1 LSQSSNKE
9 SVVSQEYSRSQVL
22 DIIEAEALKRHIP
35 KDDFLRFADIETGG
49 KFNPNAHSDR
59 SSASGLFQ
67 FTNATAAAY
76 GLTGHQTDPVANTAA
91 AAQLY
96 LDNRDSLIRNHNA
109 TGHPYLSGKPAPD
122 GLDMY
127 LAHQQ
132 GAAGYRSV
140 QDAIATGKFDKDS
153 TRSNIL
159 NNVGDDFKTL
169 TGHPR
174 SELSGMSDRDM
185 AKAFVG
191 YWNAKFEH
199 VQIPEKGIGAAHTQA
214 PTAPHAAPHVTP
226 PTVAPAHPAPSA
238 QTPAPTGGPN
248 DITIGQAYALTE
260 KYQNV
265 THYGLGAKNPDKG
278 SVDCSGWV
286 VKMQNATMEEINEKA
301 GRDVF
306 SEKEMFSKGN
316 DAAATIVEKSAQRSG
331 QLLEGKQIT
340 AGVLKEGMIIGEDN
354 GPQSF
359 DKGRYKGIDHIT
371 MVVRDP
377 KTNELMISQSS
388 SHKGVH
394 LQPVADYLAYKQ
406 SHGVQLYATDPL
418 AKARGLMHDSHPTV
432 APASTHPTR
441 AAHAGH
447 ASAPHAE
454 HGVLKE
460 GHKSDDVLKLQEQLK
475 QLGIKDAQGH
485 PLTPDREF
493 GPRTT
498 EAVKAFQAAHHLEQD
513 GQVGPQTMK
522 QLQEALKHAPAEQ
535 AQAAKAASP
544 AEGMIDRM
552 MSAMKNGDH
561 QSVLHAAGDAARTAV
576 AQDFRGN
583 VTAQVNAQEHHSA
596 SQQQQQNNQP
606 QQDHHAS
613 HGGQRLGGH

>member
-1 LSQSSNKE
+1 M
-9 SVVSQEYSRSQVL
+9 SQEYSRSQVL

-49 KFNPNAHSDR
+49 HFNPNAHSDR
-59 SSASGLFQ
+59 SSAKGLFQ
-67 FTNATAAAY
+67 FTDATAAAY
-76 GLTGHQTDPVANTAA
+76 GLTGRQMDPVANTAA

-96 LDNRDSLIRNHNA
+96 LDNRDALVRNHAA
-109 TGHPYLSGKPAPD
+109 TGHPYLSGKATPG

-132 GAAGYRSV
+132 GGAGYRSI
-140 QDAIATGKFDKDS
+140 QDAIATGKFDKES
-153 TRSNIL
+153 TRTNIE
-159 NNVGDDFKTL
+159 NNVGDDFKKL
-169 TGHPR
+169 TGHAR
-174 SELSGMSDRDM
+174 SELSGMSDKEM
-185 AKAFVG
+185 ATAFVG

-199 VQIPEKGIGAAHTQA
+199 VQIPEKGVGPGHT
-214 PTAPHAAPHVTP
+214 
-226 PTVAPAHPAPSA
+226 
-238 QTPAPTGGPN
+238 QTPAAPQVAPPHVAAPAASAASQPTTAATAKPSTGGPH
-248 DITIGQAYALTE
+248 DITIGDAYALTQ
-260 KYQNV
+260 KYQDV
-265 THYGLGAKNPDKG
+265 THYGLGKKDPDKG

-286 VKMQNATMEEINEKA
+286 VKMQNATMEEINQKA

-316 DAAATIVEKSAQRSG
+316 DAAATIVEKSAERSG

-406 SHGVQLYATDPL
+406 SHDVKLYATDPL
-418 AKARGLMHDSHPTV
+418 AKARDLMHDSHPTV
-432 APASTHPTR
+432 APASKNPS
-441 AAHAGH
+441 HAGH

-460 GHKSDDVLKLQEQLK
+460 GHKSEDVQKLQEQLK
-475 QLGIKDAQGH
+475 QLGFKDAQGH
-485 PLTPDREF
+485 PLTADKEF

-498 EAVKAFQAAHHLEQD
+498 EAVKAFQAAHHLKQD
-513 GQVGPQTMK
+513 GEVGPQTMK
-522 QLQEALKHAPAEQ
+522 QLQEALKQHAVAEPAPT
-535 AQAAKAASP
+535 ATAASP
-544 AEGMIDRM
+544 AESMIDRM
-552 MSAMKNGDH
+552 MSAMKNGDY
-561 QSVLHAAGDAARTAV
+561 QSVMNAAGDAARTAV
-576 AQDFRGN
+576 GQDFRGN
-583 VTAQVNAQEHHSA
+583 VTAQVNAQEHHA
-596 SQQQQQNNQP
+596 ATQQQNQQQQNQQQQNQQ
-606 QQDHHAS
+606 QQDQAAQ
-613 HGGQRLGGH
+613 GGQRQGGR

>member
-1 LSQSSNKE
+1 M
-9 SVVSQEYSRSQVL
+9 SQEYSRSEVL

-49 KFNPNAHSDR
+49 RFNANAQSTH
-59 SSASGLFQ
+59 SSAKGLFQ
-67 FTNATAAAY
+67 FMPATAAHY
-76 GLTGHQTDPVANTAA
+76 GIAGRELDPVANTSA

-96 LDNRDSLIRNHNA
+96 LDNRDAIVR
-109 TGHPYLSGKPAPD
+109 GHTASGEPYLSGKAAPD

-132 GAAGYRSV
+132 GSAGYRSI
-140 QDAIATGKFDKDS
+140 QAAIATGTFDKDS
-153 TRSNIL
+153 TRTNIV

-169 TGHPR
+169 TGHAK
-174 SELSGMSDRDM
+174 SELSGMSDRDV

-199 VQIPEKGIGAAHTQA
+199 VQIPEKGIGAAHTQTPA
-214 PTAPHAAPHVTP
+214 APHTAPHVTP
-226 PTVAPAHPAPSA
+226 PAAAPAHVAAPT
-238 QTPAPTGGPN
+238 QTPASAGGPH

-265 THYGLGAKNPDKG
+265 THYGLGKKDPDKG

-286 VKMQNATMEEINEKA
+286 VKMQNATMEEINQKA

-306 SEKEMFSKGN
+306 SEKDMFSKGN
-316 DAAATIVEKSAQRSG
+316 DAAATIVEKASHRSG

-388 SHKGVH
+388 SHQGVH

-418 AKARGLMHDSHPTV
+418 AKARELMHDSHPTV
-432 APASTHPTR
+432 APASTHPSH

-447 ASAPHAE
+447 ASPPHAE

-460 GHKSDDVLKLQEQLK
+460 GHKSDDVQKLQEQLK
-475 QLGIKDAQGH
+475 QLGFKDAQGH
-485 PLTPDREF
+485 ALTPDREF

-498 EAVKAFQAAHHLEQD
+498 EAVKAFQAAHHIEQD

-522 QLQEALKHAPAEQ
+522 QMQEALKQQAPAEH

-552 MSAMKNGDH
+552 MSAMKTGDY
-561 QSVLHAAGDAARTAV
+561 QTVMQAAGDAARTAV
-576 AQDFRGN
+576 GQDFRN
-583 VTAQVNAQEHHSA
+583 HVTAQVNAQEHHA
-596 SQQQQQNNQP
+596 ATQQQQQQQSQQP
-606 QQDHHAS
+606 DQAAQ
-613 HGGQRLGGH
+613 GGPRQGGR

>member
-1 LSQSSNKE
+1 MSQD
-9 SVVSQEYSRSQVL
+9 YSRSQVL

-49 KFNPNAHSDR
+49 RFNANAQSTH
-59 SSASGLFQ
+59 SSAKGLFQ
-67 FTNATAAAY
+67 FMPATAEHY
-76 GLTGHQTDPVANTAA
+76 GIAGRELDPVANTSA

-96 LDNRDSLIRNHNA
+96 LDNRDSIVRAHTT
-109 TGHPYLSGKPAPD
+109 TGQPYLSGKPAPD

-132 GAAGYRSV
+132 GAGGYRSI
-140 QDAIATGKFDKDS
+140 QDAIATGKFDKES
-153 TRSNIL
+153 TRTNIV
-159 NNVGDDFKTL
+159 NNVGDDFKKL
-169 TGHPR
+169 TGHAK
-174 SELSGMSDRDM
+174 SELSGMSDQEM

-191 YWNAKFEH
+191 YWHTKFEH
-199 VQIPEKGIGAAHTQA
+199 VQIPEKGIGAANTQT
-214 PTAPHAAPHVTP
+214 PTAPHTPGHVTP
-226 PTVAPAHPAPSA
+226 PTAPAQPQHAAPA
-238 QTPAPTGGPN
+238 TAPPQAGTGGPH

-265 THYGLGAKNPDKG
+265 THYGLGKKDPDKG

-286 VKMQNATMEEINEKA
+286 VKMQNATMEEINQKA

-306 SEKEMFSKGN
+306 SEKDMFSKGN
-316 DAAATIVEKSAQRSG
+316 DAAATIVEKAAQRSG

-340 AGVLKEGMIIGEDN
+340 AGALKEGMIIGEDN

-394 LQPVADYLAYKQ
+394 LQPVAEYLAYKQ
-406 SHGVQLYATDPL
+406 SHNVKLFATDPL
-418 AKARGLMHDSHPTV
+418 SKARELMHDSHPTV
-432 APASTHPTR
+432 APVSAHPAR
-441 AAHAGH
+441 ATPAGH
-447 ASAPHAE
+447 VAPHAE

-460 GHKSDDVLKLQEQLK
+460 GHKSDEVQKLQEQLK
-475 QLGIKDAQGH
+475 QLGVKDAQGH

-522 QLQEALKHAPAEQ
+522 TLQEALKQQTAGEHAQ
-535 AQAAKAASP
+535 GQKAASP
-544 AEGMIDRM
+544 AEGMMDRM
-552 MSAMKNGDH
+552 MSAMKTGDY
-561 QSVLHAAGDAARTAV
+561 QVVLGAAGDAARTAV
-576 AQDFRGN
+576 AQEFRTN
-583 VTAQVNAQEHHSA
+583 VTAQVNAQEHHA
-596 SQQQQQNNQP
+596 ANQQQQQNQ
-606 QQDHHAS
+606 QQDQ
-613 HGGQRLGGH
+613 GGQRQGGR

>member
-1 LSQSSNKE
+1 M
-9 SVVSQEYSRSQVL
+9 SQEYSRSQVL

-49 KFNPNAHSDR
+49 RFNANAQSTH
-59 SSASGLFQ
+59 SSAKGLFQ
-67 FTNATAAAY
+67 FMPATAAHY
-76 GLTGHQTDPVANTAA
+76 GIAGRELDPVANTAA

-96 LDNRDSLIRNHNA
+96 LDNRDSIVR
-109 TGHPYLSGKPAPD
+109 GHAASGNPYLSGKAAPD

-132 GAAGYRSV
+132 GSAGYRSI

-153 TRSNIL
+153 TRTNIV
-159 NNVGDDFKTL
+159 NNVGDDFKKL
-169 TGHPR
+169 TGHAK
-174 SELSGMSDRDM
+174 SELSGMSDKEV

-199 VQIPEKGIGAAHTQA
+199 VQIPEKGIGPAHAQA
-214 PTAPHAAPHVTP
+214 PAAPHIAPHVTP
-226 PTVAPAHPAPSA
+226 SAASTASQPATTAPAKSSP
-238 QTPAPTGGPN
+238 GGPH
-248 DITIGQAYALTE
+248 DITIGAAYALTE

-265 THYGLGAKNPDKG
+265 THYGLGKKDPDKG

-286 VKMQNATMEEINEKA
+286 VKMQNATMEEINQKA

-316 DAAATIVEKSAQRSG
+316 DAAATIVEKASQRSG

-340 AGVLKEGMIIGEDN
+340 AGALKEGMIIGEDN

-406 SHGVQLYATDPL
+406 SHGVKLYATDPL
-418 AKARGLMHDSHPTV
+418 AKARDLMHDSHPTV
-432 APASTHPTR
+432 APASTHPSR
-441 AAHAGH
+441 AQAGH
-447 ASAPHAE
+447 TAPHAE
-454 HGVLKE
+454 HGVLRE
-460 GHKSDDVLKLQEQLK
+460 GHKSEDVQKLQEQLK
-475 QLGIKDAQGH
+475 QLGVKDAQGH
-485 PLTPDREF
+485 PLVPDKEF

-498 EAVKAFQAAHHLEQD
+498 EAVKAFQATHHLKPD
-513 GQVGPQTMK
+513 GEVGPQTMK
-522 QLQEALKHAPAEQ
+522 QLQEALKQHAVAEPTP
-535 AQAAKAASP
+535 AAKTASP
-544 AEGMIDRM
+544 AESMIDRM
-552 MSAMKNGDH
+552 MSAMKNGDY
-561 QSVLHAAGDAARTAV
+561 QSVMHAAGDAARTAV
-576 AQDFRGN
+576 GQEFRSN
-583 VTAQVNAQEHHSA
+583 VLAQVNAQEHHA
-596 SQQQQQNNQP
+596 ATQQQQQNQQQQNQQQNQQ
-606 QQDHHAS
+606 QQDQVAQ
-613 HGGQRLGGH
+613 GGQRQGGR

>member
-1 LSQSSNKE
+1 M
-9 SVVSQEYSRSQVL
+9 SQEYSRSQVL

-49 KFNPNAHSDR
+49 TFNAHAQSTH
-59 SSASGLFQ
+59 SSAKGLFQ

-76 GLTGHQTDPVANTAA
+76 GLTGHELDPVANTAA
-91 AAQLY
+91 AARLY
-96 LDNRDSLIRNHNA
+96 LDNRDSIVRGHAA
-109 TGHPYLSGKPAPD
+109 TGNPYLSGKAAPD

-132 GAAGYRSV
+132 GGAGYRSI
-140 QDAIATGKFDKDS
+140 QDAIATGKFDKES
-153 TRSNIL
+153 TRANIT
-159 NNVGDDFKTL
+159 NNVGDDFKKL
-169 TGHPR
+169 TGHTT

-185 AKAFVG
+185 AKTFVG

-199 VQIPEKGIGAAHTQA
+199 VQIPEKGIGPAHTQA
-214 PTAPHAAPHVTP
+214 PAAPHIAPHITP
-226 PTVAPAHPAPSA
+226 PHASAPSQQAAPAQTQAPAA
-238 QTPAPTGGPN
+238 GGPH

-265 THYGLGAKNPDKG
+265 THYGLGKKDPDKG

-286 VKMQNATMEEINEKA
+286 VKMQNATMEEINQKA

-316 DAAATIVEKSAQRSG
+316 DAAATIVEKASQRSG

-340 AGVLKEGMIIGEDN
+340 AGALKEGMIIGEDN

-418 AKARGLMHDSHPTV
+418 AKARNLMHDSHPTV
-432 APASTHPTR
+432 APAAEHSSR
-441 AAHAGH
+441 GAHV
-447 ASAPHAE
+447 APHAE

-460 GHKSDDVLKLQEQLK
+460 GHKSEDVQKLQEQLK

-485 PLTPDREF
+485 ALTPDKEF

-498 EAVKAFQAAHHLEQD
+498 EAVKAFQAAHHLKPD
-513 GQVGPQTMK
+513 GEAGPQTMK
-522 QLQEALKHAPAEQ
+522 QLQEALKQHAVADHAP
-535 AQAAKAASP
+535 AAKAASP

-552 MSAMKNGDH
+552 MSAMKSGDY
-561 QSVLHAAGDAARTAV
+561 QSVLNAAGDAARTATGLE
-576 AQDFRGN
+576 FRGN
-583 VTAQVNAQEHHSA
+583 VTAQVNAQEHHTA
-596 SQQQQQNNQP
+596 AQQQQQSQ
-606 QQDHHAS
+606 QQDHAG
-613 HGGQRLGGH
+613 HGGQKLGGR

>member
-1 LSQSSNKE
+1 M
-9 SVVSQEYSRSQVL
+9 SQEYSRSQVL

-49 KFNPNAHSDR
+49 RFNPNAQSTH
-59 SSASGLFQ
+59 SSAKGLFQ
-67 FTNATAAAY
+67 FMPATAEHY
-76 GLTGHQTDPVANTAA
+76 GIAGRELDPVANTAA

-96 LDNRDSLIRNHNA
+96 LDNRDSIVRAHTT
-109 TGHPYLSGKPAPD
+109 TGHPYLSGKPSPD

-132 GAAGYRSV
+132 GSGGYRSI

-153 TRSNIL
+153 TRTNIE
-159 NNVGDDFKTL
+159 NNVGDDFKKL
-169 TGHPR
+169 TGHTR
-174 SELSGMSDRDM
+174 SELAGMSDKEM

-199 VQIPEKGIGAAHTQA
+199 VQIPEKGVG
-214 PTAPHAAPHVTP
+214 PGHAQ
-226 PTVAPAHPAPSA
+226 APSA
-238 QTPAPTGGPN
+238 PVHTPPHATSPAASTPSQPAAAAPAKPSTGGPH
-248 DITIGQAYALTE
+248 DITIGDAYALTE

-265 THYGLGAKNPDKG
+265 THYGLGKKDPDKG

-286 VKMQNATMEEINEKA
+286 VKMQNATMEEINQKA

-316 DAAATIVEKSAQRSG
+316 DAAATIVEKSAARSG

-394 LQPVADYLAYKQ
+394 LQPVAEYLAYKQ
-406 SHGVQLYATDPL
+406 SHGVKLYATDPL
-418 AKARGLMHDSHPTV
+418 AKARELMHDSHPTV
-432 APASTHPTR
+432 APVSEKAAR
-441 AAHAGH
+441 AQPGH
-447 ASAPHAE
+447 ILPHAE

-460 GHKSDDVLKLQEQLK
+460 GNKSEDVQKLQEQLK
-475 QLGIKDAQGH
+475 SLGIKDAQGH
-485 PLTPDREF
+485 PLVPDKEF

-498 EAVKAFQAAHHLEQD
+498 EAVKAFQAAHHLKQD
-513 GQVGPQTMK
+513 GEVGPQTMK
-522 QLQEALKHAPAEQ
+522 QLQEALKQHTVAEPAP
-535 AQAAKAASP
+535 AAKAAAP
-544 AEGMIDRM
+544 AESMIDRM
-552 MSAMKNGDH
+552 MSAMKNGDY
-561 QSVLHAAGDAARTAV
+561 QSVMNAANEAARSVTG
-576 AQDFRGN
+576 QEFRGN
-583 VTAQVNAQEHHSA
+583 VTAQVNAQEQHA
-596 SQQQQQNNQP
+596 AAQKQNQQQSQQQDAAQN
-606 QQDHHAS
+606 
-613 HGGQRLGGH
+613 GQRQGGR

>member
-1 LSQSSNKE
+1 
-9 SVVSQEYSRSQVL
+9 VSQEYSRSQVL

-49 KFNPNAHSDR
+49 RFNANAQSTH
-59 SSASGLFQ
+59 SSAKGLFQ
-67 FTNATAAAY
+67 FMPATAEHY
-76 GLTGHQTDPVANTAA
+76 GIAGRELDPVANTSA

-96 LDNRDSLIRNHNA
+96 LDNRDTIVRGHNA
-109 TGHPYLSGKPAPD
+109 TGEPYLSGKTSPD
-122 GLDMY
+122 GVDMY

-132 GAAGYRSV
+132 GGAGYRSI
-140 QDAIATGKFDKDS
+140 QAAITTGTFDKDS
-153 TRSNIL
+153 TRTNIV
-159 NNVGDDFKTL
+159 NNVGDDFGRI
-169 TGHPR
+169 TGHAK
-174 SELSGMSDRDM
+174 SELSSMSDRDV
-185 AKAFVG
+185 AKAFVS
-191 YWNAKFEH
+191 YWNNKFEH
-199 VQIPEKGIGAAHTQA
+199 VQIPEKGIGPAHAQA
-214 PTAPHAAPHVTP
+214 PAAPHVAAPHVTP
-226 PTVAPAHPAPSA
+226 PAAAPAHPA
-238 QTPAPTGGPN
+238 APEQPQASKGGPH

-265 THYGLGAKNPDKG
+265 THYGLGKKDPDKG

-286 VKMQNATMEEINEKA
+286 VKMQNATMEEINQKA

-306 SEKEMFSKGN
+306 SEKEMFSKSN
-316 DAAATIVEKSAQRSG
+316 DAAATIVERAQQRSG

-340 AGVLKEGMIIGEDN
+340 ASTLKEGMIIGEDN

-388 SHKGVH
+388 SHHGVH

-418 AKARGLMHDSHPTV
+418 AKARELMHDSHPTV
-432 APASTHPTR
+432 APASKHV
-441 AAHAGH
+441 AHAAGH
-447 ASAPHAE
+447 ATPPHAE

-460 GHKSDDVLKLQEQLK
+460 GHKSDDVQKLQEQLK
-475 QLGIKDAQGH
+475 QLGFKDGQGH
-485 PLTPDREF
+485 TLVSDKEF

-498 EAVKAFQAAHHLEQD
+498 EAVKAFQVAHHLEQD

-522 QLQEALKHAPAEQ
+522 QLQESLKHAPAEQ
-535 AQAAKAASP
+535 AQVAKAGSP

-552 MSAMKNGDH
+552 MSAMKNGDY
-561 QSVLHAAGDAARTAV
+561 QAVMHAAGDAARTAV

-583 VTAQVNAQEHHSA
+583 VTAQVNAQEHHA
-596 SQQQQQNNQP
+596 ATQQQNQNQ
-606 QQDHHAS
+606 QQLDQVAQNVPRQ
-613 HGGQRLGGH
+613 GGR

>member
-1 LSQSSNKE
+1 M
-9 SVVSQEYSRSQVL
+9 SQEYSRSQVL

-49 KFNPNAHSDR
+49 RFNPNAQSTH
-59 SSASGLFQ
+59 SSAKGLFQ
-67 FTNATAAAY
+67 FMPATAAHY
-76 GLTGHQTDPVANTAA
+76 GIAGRELDPVANTAA

-96 LDNRDSLIRNHNA
+96 LDNRDSIVRAHTT
-109 TGHPYLSGKPAPD
+109 TGHPYLSGKPSPD

-132 GAAGYRSV
+132 GSAGYRSI
-140 QDAIATGKFDKDS
+140 QDAIATGKFDKES
-153 TRSNIL
+153 TRTNIE
-159 NNVGDDFKTL
+159 NNVGDDFKKL
-169 TGHPR
+169 TGHAR
-174 SELSGMSDRDM
+174 SELSGMSDKEM

-199 VQIPEKGIGAAHTQA
+199 VQIPEKGVGPGHTQA
-214 PTAPHAAPHVTP
+214 PAAPQVAPPHAA
-226 PTVAPAHPAPSA
+226 APASPAPSQPTTA
-238 QTPAPTGGPN
+238 TPAKPSTGGPH
-248 DITIGQAYALTE
+248 DITIGDAYALTE

-265 THYGLGAKNPDKG
+265 THYGLGKKDPDKG

-286 VKMQNATMEEINEKA
+286 VKMQNATMEEINQKA

-394 LQPVADYLAYKQ
+394 LQPVAEYLAYKQ
-406 SHGVQLYATDPL
+406 SHGVKLYATDPL
-418 AKARGLMHDSHPTV
+418 AKARELMHDSHPTV
-432 APASTHPTR
+432 APASGKPS
-441 AAHAGH
+441 HALPGH
-447 ASAPHAE
+447 PHAE

-460 GHKSDDVLKLQEQLK
+460 GNKSEEVQKLQEQLK
-475 QLGIKDAQGH
+475 ALGIKDAQGH
-485 PLTPDREF
+485 PLVPDKEF
-493 GPRTT
+493 GSRTT
-498 EAVKAFQAAHHLEQD
+498 EAVKAFQTAHNLKPD
-513 GQVGPQTMK
+513 GEVGPQTMK
-522 QLQEALKHAPAEQ
+522 QLQEALKQHTVAEPAP
-535 AQAAKAASP
+535 AAKAASP
-544 AEGMIDRM
+544 AESMIDRM
-552 MSAMKNGDH
+552 MSAMKTGDY
-561 QSVLHAAGDAARTAV
+561 QSVMNVAGEAARTTIG
-576 AQDFRGN
+576 QEFRGN
-583 VTAQVNAQEHHSA
+583 VTAQVNAQEQHA
-596 SQQQQQNNQP
+596 ATQKQNQQQPSQP
-606 QQDHHAS
+606 QDAVQS
-613 HGGQRLGGH
+613 GQRQGGR